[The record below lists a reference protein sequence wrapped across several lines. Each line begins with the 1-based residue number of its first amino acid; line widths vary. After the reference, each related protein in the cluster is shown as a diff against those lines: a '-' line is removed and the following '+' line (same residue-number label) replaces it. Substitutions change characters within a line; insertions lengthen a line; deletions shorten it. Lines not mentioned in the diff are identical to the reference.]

1 MIKNIK
7 LPIGTDAFK
16 NVDDA
21 AINHLS
27 PSLINAY
34 TDELGA
40 TNKRPGLTSW
50 IDLGTGYPVEG
61 LYWWEFDQSV
71 IAVSNGRIWRITDA
85 GGTKS
90 EISSGGDLLDPYG
103 TTLGRV
109 RVEFA
114 ELDTYVFM
122 ANGKFVYYPDGAS
135 LSKYVNDADADAPTH
150 VHYVTAHDKY
160 ILCDDASAVG
170 KIMYSNVGVPL
181 AWNALDFFTLES
193 KPDDLM
199 QVRSAWREIFLP
211 GSDSIEVWFN
221 DGVTPFSRLEGAY
234 TEDGILA
241 SYSLVNSDGVW
252 LYLNKNRDVVA
263 LSGRTPRVIS
273 GPFAKF
279 LDSLT
284 FVSDAWGQ
292 VVKVAGRSFYVLTF
306 QQEDKTIVCDVT
318 RVDSGGGWSEW
329 GAWGGAAYADFIGRA
344 YCYAVGFNFHLWGG
358 TDGKIYKM
366 DPDTYKDGATA
377 IRTVRQTGRVDH
389 GTGMKKRSLRLRVK
403 IKKEPVN
410 VDVASPQLKIRWRDD
425 NDAAWGSYRTIDI
438 ASDTRDE
445 FYIDLYQLGVY
456 RARQWEFLQEQ
467 ACGFCLIEAE
477 ESVEVMTR

>member
-7 LPIGTDAFK
+7 LPIGTDACK

-170 KIMYSNVGVPL
+170 RVRYSNVGSPL

-221 DGVTPFSRLEGAY
+221 DGVTPFYQTRSEEHTAELQ
-234 TEDGILA
+234 
-241 SYSLVNSDGVW
+241 SL
-252 LYLNKNRDVVA
+252 
-263 LSGRTPRVIS
+263 P
-273 GPFAKF
+273 
-279 LDSLT
+279 
-284 FVSDAWGQ
+284 
-292 VVKVAGRSFYVLTF
+292 
-306 QQEDKTIVCDVT
+306 
-318 RVDSGGGWSEW
+318 
-329 GAWGGAAYADFIGRA
+329 
-344 YCYAVGFNFHLWGG
+344 H
-358 TDGKIYKM
+358 
-366 DPDTYKDGATA
+366 
-377 IRTVRQTGRVDH
+377 
-389 GTGMKKRSLRLRVK
+389 
-403 IKKEPVN
+403 
-410 VDVASPQLKIRWRDD
+410 
-425 NDAAWGSYRTIDI
+425 
-438 ASDTRDE
+438 
-445 FYIDLYQLGVY
+445 
-456 RARQWEFLQEQ
+456 
-467 ACGFCLIEAE
+467 
-477 ESVEVMTR
+477 